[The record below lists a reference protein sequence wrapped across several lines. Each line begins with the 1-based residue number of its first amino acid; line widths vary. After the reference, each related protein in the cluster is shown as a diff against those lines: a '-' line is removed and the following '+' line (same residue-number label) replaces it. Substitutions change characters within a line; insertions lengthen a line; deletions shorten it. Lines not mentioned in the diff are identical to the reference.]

1 MSDSPEE
8 FGVPKHL
15 TPMSVDF
22 DRWYTDVI
30 KLTEMADW
38 SGVRGMMVVR
48 PYGYAMWE
56 NIQRAFDHMIKESG
70 HENAYFPL
78 LIPHDYFAKEAEH
91 VEGFAPEV
99 AWVQYAGPRPVLKP
113 PTEWT
118 ADDMLQA
125 QEGWL
130 SQPLVIRPT
139 SETIIGPVMKRYIQ
153 SHRDLPQLLNQWCS
167 VLRWEMRTRLFLR
180 TSEFLWQEGHTF
192 HASHVEA
199 SDEVLAILEN
209 YRSLAEDWL
218 AMPVIKG
225 LKTESEKF
233 AGAEYTTSIEA
244 MMRDGLALQ
253 SGTSHQFGQNFS
265 RAYDIAF
272 TNRSN
277 ERELAYT
284 TSWGMSTRMIGALV
298 MAHGDDSGL
307 IVPPRIAPVQ
317 VAIVPIFRDEESR
330 QTVEAF
336 LRPLTA
342 ELKGKVR
349 FKVDWRDE
357 RPGNKYA
364 HWEVRGVPLRV
375 EVGPRDIEAGQVMVA
390 DRLSREKTAVPVADL
405 AQHLEALLEK
415 FHDRLYQRALDF
427 RTEHTFRPS
436 TKAEFREVF
445 EKGNGFAWIAY
456 CDDPAC
462 EAEIK
467 EALGVTARNKPFEVN
482 SPFALGTD
490 YGDRCVW
497 CERPATSVAIFARSY

>member
-1 MSDSPEE
+1 MPENPEE
-8 FGVPKHL
+8 YGVPKQL
-15 TPMSVDF
+15 TKMSADF

-56 NIQRAFDHMIKESG
+56 NIQRAFDDMIKESG

-78 LIPHDYFAKEAEH
+78 LIPYEYFSKEAEH

-113 PTEWT
+113 PTAWT
-118 ADDMLQA
+118 EEDKRQA
-125 QEGWL
+125 EDGWL
-130 SQPLVIRPT
+130 AQPLVIRPT

-153 SHRDLPQLLNQWCS
+153 SHRDLPQLLNQWCN

-192 HASHVEA
+192 HASHSEA
-199 SDEVLAILEN
+199 DEEVHTILEN

-218 AMPVIKG
+218 AMPVVKG
-225 LKTESEKF
+225 LKTETEKF

-253 SGTSHQFGQNFS
+253 AGTSHGFGQNFA

-272 TNRSN
+272 TNREN

-284 TSWGMSTRMIGALV
+284 TSWGMSTRMIGGLV

-307 IVPPRIAPVQ
+307 VMPPRVAPIQ
-317 VAIVPIFRDEESR
+317 VAIVPIFRDEDSR
-330 QTVEAF
+330 RAVEDF
-336 LRPLTA
+336 LKPLTA
-342 ELKGKVR
+342 ELKGRVR

-364 HWEVRGVPLRV
+364 HWEVRGGPLRV

-390 DRLSREKTAVPVADL
+390 DRLSREKTPVPVEGL
-405 AQHLEALLEK
+405 AARLAELLEE
-415 FHDRLYQRALDF
+415 FHARLYQRALDF
-427 RTEHTFRPS
+427 RAEHTFHPQTR
-436 TKAEFREVF
+436 AEFEEIFR
-445 EKGNGFAWIAY
+445 KGNGFAWAAF
-456 CDDPAC
+456 CDRREC

-467 EALGVTARNKPFEVN
+467 AELGVTPRNKPFAVE
-482 SPFALGTD
+482 GEH
-490 YGDRCVW
+490 GDRCIW
-497 CERPATSVAIFARSY
+497 CGRPATTVVIFARSY